1 MSAAVNN
8 GTWSERDFK
17 HVLTRWNV
25 DGLTA
30 GQIAREIGRT
40 RNAVCGLIN
49 RHRDQFDERTQ
60 VVRNVK
66 QIVTVRKAIGS
77 PPGRPGASAAEV
89 DAAAR
94 MWMSGLP
101 VRDMAERL
109 GKSLS
114 SMKHLIMKNRSRF
127 PKRYDDGGAGRRLT
141 TLASRGQVKKVR
153 TGSRIA
159 EATDALFTGEGI
171 PLVKLT
177 DRVCK
182 YPISGEKAAMLFCGA
197 LATDGSWCGHHATRV
212 FEARAA

>member
-1 MSAAVNN
+1 MTVSHQTLGGA
-8 GTWSERDFK
+8 TWSERDFK

-66 QIVTVRKAIGS
+66 QVVTVRKAIGS

-101 VRDMAERL
+101 VRDMAERVVWRVPVPH
-109 GKSLS
+109 S
-114 SMKHLIMKNRSRF
+114 ITAF
-127 PKRYDDGGAGRRLT
+127 PRT
-141 TLASRGQVKKVR
+141 R
-153 TGSRIA
+153 TGR
-159 EATDALFTGEGI
+159 
-171 PLVKLT
+171 
-177 DRVCK
+177 
-182 YPISGEKAAMLFCGA
+182 
-197 LATDGSWCGHHATRV
+197 
-212 FEARAA
+212 